1 MKIFLRL
8 GVRPYR
14 AKKKNV
20 LVHSASH
27 HAIAKALSEQ
37 QVCNTYVWEQFEL

>member
-8 GVRPYR
+8 SFRPYR
-14 AKKKNV
+14 AKKKKV
-20 LVHSASH
+20 VVHSASH
-27 HAIAKALSEQ
+27 HAIAKSLSEQ